1 MKQQHYEW
9 IAKIIDSCNNDFH
22 FDCIDNLIQLFL
34 QKEGDEQLADDLKIL
49 RNKKWNDIHL
59 ILD

>member
-9 IAKIIDSCNNDFH
+9 IAKIIDSCNYDFH

-34 QKEGDEQLADDLKIL
+34 QKQEDEKLADDLKYL
-49 RNKKWNDIHL
+49 RNKKWNEIHT